1 MRGMRRLTLGLV
13 VFVCAAFVLASSA
26 SAATGELDF
35 VDDYG
40 GVDGP
45 SAVSPDGDHV
55 YAFSGVS
62 EIVIFARDSGTGR
75 LERIGSYEQDFEDP
89 DDVELAPDGRFLY
102 VAAEGKDAVVVL
114 ARDPSSGS
122 LSFVGQTEAT
132 PSDPPSGLAVSSDGD
147 HLYAISFKG
156 DSIAV
161 YDRDEL
167 TGTLTFVERLREGE
181 NGAQG
186 LNGASVVALP
196 PDGESLYV
204 TGKDAVAAFRRNPTT
219 GRLEFLQLRRDGKD
233 GVKGLECASGVAA
246 SLDDDNVY
254 ATGFCDDSVAVFKR
268 KSSGRLRFLERQRDG
283 RDGVKSLEGAAGLAV
298 APDGKSVYA
307 TGRSSDSVVAFRR
320 DRDNGRLEFLARE
333 RDGRDGVKGLGGPND
348 VEVSPDKD
356 SVYVQAKDL
365 VAFDR
370 ERR

>member
-1 MRGMRRLTLGLV
+1 MALV
-13 VFVCAAFVLASSA
+13 VSVWAAFVLASSA

-35 VDDYG
+35 VDGYG
-40 GVDGP
+40 GVGGP

-55 YAFSGVS
+55 YAFSFS
-62 EIVIFARDSGTGR
+62 STAEIVIFARDPATGQ
-75 LERIGSYEQDFEDP
+75 LERVGAYELEQDFEGANDF
-89 DDVELAPDGRFLY
+89 ELSPDGRFLY
-102 VAAEGKDAVVVL
+102 VADVGEDAVLAL
-114 ARDPSSGS
+114 ARDPASGS
-122 LSFVGQTEAT
+122 LSFVGQTEAA
-132 PSDPPSGLAVSSDGD
+132 PLDPPSGLATSSDGD

-233 GVKGLECASGVAA
+233 GVKGLECAFGVAA
-246 SLDDDNVY
+246 SLDNDNVY

-268 KSSGRLRFLERQRDG
+268 KPSGRLRFLERQRDG

-307 TGRSSDSVVAFRR
+307 TGSSDNSVVAFRR
-320 DRDNGRLEFLARE
+320 DRDNGRLEFRERE
-333 RDGRDGVKGLGGPND
+333 RDGRDGVEGLKRPGN
-348 VEVSPDKD
+348 VHVSPDNE

-370 ERR
+370 ER